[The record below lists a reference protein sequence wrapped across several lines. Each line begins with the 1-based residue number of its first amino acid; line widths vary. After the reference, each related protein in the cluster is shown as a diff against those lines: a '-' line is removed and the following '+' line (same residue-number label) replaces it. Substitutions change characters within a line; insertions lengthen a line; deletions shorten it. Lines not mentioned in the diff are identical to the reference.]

1 MTTATSAAQRR
12 LARNI
17 IAQYM
22 QDGVLYTVLK
32 PAVKPARERG
42 GRLVPVFA
50 QPKSRYRVA

>member
-1 MTTATSAAQRR
+1 MTTAQRR

-22 QDGVLYTVLK
+22 QDGILYTVLK
-32 PAVKPARERG
+32 PAVKPAKEQG
-42 GRLVPVFA
+42 GRRVPVFA